1 MKRPLCLFCLTFVVI
16 LVICMQLIPM
26 PVPDYSGWNGHEL
39 IIEGSVYQKEYRV
52 FQNDYGSKKV
62 LVVYLNS
69 IQMNQSNQSIPFSE
83 EHLQNI
89 MCYMETGY
97 EPAIGSRVRVLGE
110 LQGFK
115 EATNPG
121 EFDMRKYYHIMK
133 IDFKLNNAVLQAIS
147 PDYDVFKEWLYQI
160 RSKMAAILDYCFD
173 ENNASIMKAMVL
185 GDKGNLDTDTKKL
198 YTDSGIIHILAI
210 SGLHISMIGMGL
222 YKLLRKCRIPP
233 AVSVPICIV
242 MICSYGLMTG
252 LSASAARAIFMFV
265 LRLIANL
272 IGRSYDML
280 TAVSLVAVLL
290 LLEQPR
296 YVEYNGFLFSFGAI
310 AAMGVL
316 LPVLYDKGADLKKS
330 RIKWKWFFR
339 LKQSAASGIA
349 VAIATLP
356 IYLVF
361 NYQFP
366 IFSVILNLLIIPLMT
381 IVMYDG
387 LFCIFAGS
395 IFPLLAEKAAWINVG
410 ILWFYEKCC
419 LLCQRFGYGNVIA
432 GQPEK
437 WQVTVYILLLSVLV
451 FINKKVTSWWKVQWI
466 LVAFM
471 VLMFRSNDG
480 LAITIIDV
488 GQGDGIHIRSDSG
501 KHYLIDG
508 GSSSKL
514 EVSTYSLM
522 PYLKSQGA
530 SRLAAVFVT
539 HGDEDHCN
547 GVKELM
553 EEANIG
559 GVKIDCLFLPDIDK
573 KSRDES
579 YHELINIAVDNNI
592 TVKYMRRGQYIQD
605 GDMKISCIHPSL
617 NYDTDSS
624 NESSLVLS
632 LSYKEF
638 RGLFTGDIEGR
649 GEHEMEQYIKK
660 NPELAQEISVL
671 KVAHHGSKYS
681 TNMELLELLKP
692 KIALISCGERNRY
705 GHPHPE
711 TLERLSEIESTIY
724 ATKDVGAIQI
734 YTDGRRVTV
743 RGFKIKRNWE
753 K

>member
-1 MKRPLCLFCLTFVVI
+1 MRRPLCLFCLTFVVI
-16 LVICMQLIPM
+16 LVICMQVIPM

-62 LVVYLNS
+62 LVIYLNS
-69 IQMNQSNQSIPFSE
+69 IQINQSIPFSE
-83 EHLQNI
+83 EQFQNI
-89 MCYMETGY
+89 MCYMEPGY
-97 EPAIGSRVRVLGE
+97 EPAVGSRVRVIGE
-110 LQGFK
+110 MQGFK

-133 IDFKLNNAVLQAIS
+133 IDFKLNNTTLQAIS
-147 PDYDVFKEWLYQI
+147 SDYNVFKEWLYQM
-160 RSKMAAILDYCFD
+160 RSKMATILDNCFD

-185 GDKGNLDTDTKKL
+185 GDKGNLDTDIKKL

-222 YKLLRKCRIPP
+222 YKLLRKCRIP
-233 AVSVPICIV
+233 AVVSVPICIV
-242 MICSYGLMTG
+242 VICCYGIMTG

-265 LRLIANL
+265 LHLIANL

-310 AAMGVL
+310 VAIGVL
-316 LPVLYDKGADLKKS
+316 LPVLYDKSADFKKNK
-330 RIKWKWFFR
+330 IKWKWFLR
-339 LKQSAASGIA
+339 LKQAAASGIA
-349 VAIATLP
+349 VAMATLP

-366 IFSVILNLLIIPLMT
+366 LYSIVLNLLIIPLMT

-387 LFCIFAGS
+387 LFCIFVGS
-395 IFPLLAEKAAWINVG
+395 IFPLLAQKAAWINVG

-419 LLCQRFGYGNVIA
+419 FLCQMLGYGNIIA

-437 WQVTVYILLLSVLV
+437 WQVTAYILLLAVLV
-451 FINKKVTSWWKVQWI
+451 FVNKKVTPWWKAQWI
-466 LVAFM
+466 LIALM
-471 VLMFRSNDG
+471 VLMFRSSDG

-488 GQGDGIHIRSDSG
+488 GQGDGIHIRSDTG

-508 GSSSKL
+508 GSSSKQD
-514 EVSTYSLM
+514 VGAYCLM

-539 HGDEDHCN
+539 HADEDHCN
-547 GVKELM
+547 GVIALM

-559 GVKIDCLFLPDIDK
+559 GVKIDCLILPSLNKTDK
-573 KSRDES
+573 DEA
-579 YHELINIAVDNNI
+579 YMELVRTAVENKIA
-592 TVKYMRRGQYIQD
+592 VKYMRRGQYIED
-605 GDMKISCIHPSL
+605 GAMKISCMHPSL
-617 NYDTDSS
+617 NYDADSA
-624 NESSLVLS
+624 NESSLVLT
-632 LSYKEF
+632 LDYKDF

-649 GEHEMEQYIKK
+649 GERELEEYLKNSPEQF
-660 NPELAQEISVL
+660 QGISVL

-681 TNMELLELLKP
+681 TNMEILELLQP

-711 TLERLSEIESTIY
+711 TLERLAEIESVTF
-724 ATKDVGAIQI
+724 ATKDVGAIRI
-734 YTDGRRVTV
+734 DTDGRRVSV
-743 RGFKIKRNWE
+743 RGFR
-753 K
+753 